1 MALSLVLADTVSPPP
16 PPPPPTSV
24 PVDAARSQVGFQVR
38 TRWNQTLRGLFTR
51 MGGAMQ
57 TEADGRRHVQLWL
70 DSGSAEID
78 RSAAL
83 TQRMHG
89 PQFFDAQRYPQLR
102 FASDPFPVAL
112 LHDGGELDGTVTIRD
127 ISRRERFRIRPADCE
142 RPGLD
147 CPVQASGR
155 VQRHHYGMRRMQL
168 LLRDDVVF
176 DLSIRLQAAAPADSP

>member
-1 MALSLVLADTVSPPP
+1 MALSLVLADTTPRPPP
-16 PPPPPTSV
+16 PPASV

-38 TRWNQTLRGLFTR
+38 TRWNQTLLGRFTR
-51 MGGAMQ
+51 MYGTLQ
-57 TEADGRRHVQLWL
+57 TEADGRGHVQLWL

-83 TQRMHG
+83 TERMHG
-89 PQFFDAQRYPQLR
+89 RQFFDAQRHPQLR
-102 FASDPFPVAL
+102 FASDPFPIAL

-127 ISRRERFRIRPADCE
+127 ISRRERFRIRPADCD

-155 VQRHHYGMRRMQL
+155 VQRRHYGMRRMQL
-168 LLRDDVVF
+168 LLRDEVVL
-176 DLSIRLQAAAPADSP
+176 DLSIRLQAAVPADSP